1 MLMTAHIQYP
11 QIEKDT
17 VKSIADGS
25 EVYVPATLSDDII
38 KGVVRE
44 KMNFDGVVV
53 TDAMNMDAIA
63 KNFGEAQAVIMAIQA
78 DVDICLMPTIL
89 RSKADVAKLD
99 TIISEVKNAIN
110 EGTITEDDLN
120 DSVRRILT
128 LKENRGILDYADDT
142 RTWEEKLA
150 NANEQVGSKENR
162 DIERE
167 VSAQAVT
174 ITKNEDNILP
184 LRPKDGEKVLLLG
197 AYDNELPGME
207 LSMRRLI
214 GENVISSNVS
224 YESFRY
230 NSNTTIA
237 DLKDKI
243 DSADYVI
250 VISEIGS
257 AAQMEQTHWL
267 TRVPT
272 EVVNYANEVNKD
284 AVVLS
289 ISKPYDVAN
298 YPNAKAVAA
307 VYGNKGMDP
316 TEGLTPDSAF
326 GPNIPAGIEVIFGG
340 HAATGKLPVD
350 VNKFENGSFS
360 DEVVYPIG
368 YGLTYDAVDIADKT
382 ALKALIEEM
391 DKVENQNYT
400 DDSWNLFKQ
409 ALNDAKNV
417 VANKKASQEEVDSAL
432 VDLNNAYNN
441 LTVKKVDNSKLEEL
455 VDQMS
460 KVEKGNYTD
469 KSWNNFTLALENA
482 KKVLNDKNATQ
493 KDIDAAIE
501 ALNKAYSALEKTS
514 TTAPSTGDETKLYGT
529 IAALGL
535 TGLALL
541 AIKKKEK

>member
-78 DVDICLMPTIL
+78 DVDICLMPAIL

-541 AIKKKEK
+541 AIRKKEK

>member
-150 NANEQVGSKENR
+150 NAKEQVGSKENR

>member
-1 MLMTAHIQYP
+1 
-11 QIEKDT
+11 
-17 VKSIADGS
+17 
-25 EVYVPATLSDDII
+25 
-38 KGVVRE
+38 
-44 KMNFDGVVV
+44 
-53 TDAMNMDAIA
+53 
-63 KNFGEAQAVIMAIQA
+63 
-78 DVDICLMPTIL
+78 
-89 RSKADVAKLD
+89 
-99 TIISEVKNAIN
+99 
-110 EGTITEDDLN
+110 
-120 DSVRRILT
+120 
-128 LKENRGILDYADDT
+128 
-142 RTWEEKLA
+142 
-150 NANEQVGSKENR
+150 
-162 DIERE
+162 
-167 VSAQAVT
+167 
-174 ITKNEDNILP
+174 
-184 LRPKDGEKVLLLG
+184 
-197 AYDNELPGME
+197 
-207 LSMRRLI
+207 MRRLI

-541 AIKKKEK
+541 AIRKKEK